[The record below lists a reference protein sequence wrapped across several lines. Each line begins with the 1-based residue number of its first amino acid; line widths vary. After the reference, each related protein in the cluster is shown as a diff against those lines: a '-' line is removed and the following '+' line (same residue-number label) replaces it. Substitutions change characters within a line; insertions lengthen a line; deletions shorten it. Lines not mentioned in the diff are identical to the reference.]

1 MNHYSMSDIAIG
13 LEEKFS
19 VKITEEMMKSFRDIT
34 GDINP
39 MHTDKDECIRGGY
52 RDRLVYGMLT
62 ASFFST
68 LVGVYLPGEKCLFHK
83 CDVEWPAPVYIGD
96 TLFIAGRII
105 DIDKMFNRITIKAYI
120 RNQDGKKV
128 ARAKLIAGVRE

>member
-39 MHTDKDECIRGGY
+39 MHTDKDECIRGGVQ
-52 RDRLVYGMLT
+52 RSSRIWDVDG
-62 ASFFST
+62 FI
-68 LVGVYLPGEKCLFHK
+68 LFNLSRGIFARR
-83 CDVEWPAPVYIGD
+83 E
-96 TLFIAGRII
+96 
-105 DIDKMFNRITIKAYI
+105 MF
-120 RNQDGKKV
+120 V
-128 ARAKLIAGVRE
+128 S